1 MRRKIIILCPKSVRN
16 WYILPIFSL
25 YYVSPLSLC
34 TFERPCA
41 LPTHTLLVIT
51 FLYQFDFVFCV
62 GICVLQYTCA
72 FYNVSPSSNYFDP
85 MWYYV
90 LLWDWYIH
98 IYIWFYLF
106 LRTLDRCNAI
116 HRVCSKCFCYV
127 WILHFVPCFVLFN
140 FYFKSAAIK
149 YILQLLILTYCS
161 VLLLLHSSPNLCPTF
176 IRVIYPVYHYMLHNS
191 TWNLNFGYGYTP
203 VIIMAVTVIIWAVL
217 CLCWITCLLIL
228 W

>member
-1 MRRKIIILCPKSVRN
+1 MWFSHPPPSPYFPPLPLFDPMKKTCALKKIGNFSLSKNHCVSGCTLILFFGGEPNLNFGCFNYFLVSLCFLSNCFFQFHLYIVTFNRELLSFFLHSTIFILTSLFIMRRKIIILCPKSVRN

-90 LLWDWYIH
+90 LL
-98 IYIWFYLF
+98 
-106 LRTLDRCNAI
+106 
-116 HRVCSKCFCYV
+116 
-127 WILHFVPCFVLFN
+127 
-140 FYFKSAAIK
+140 
-149 YILQLLILTYCS
+149 
-161 VLLLLHSSPNLCPTF
+161 
-176 IRVIYPVYHYMLHNS
+176 
-191 TWNLNFGYGYTP
+191 
-203 VIIMAVTVIIWAVL
+203 
-217 CLCWITCLLIL
+217 
-228 W
+228 